1 MDAFKGAVVVALLK
15 LFALL
20 PWPAVKA
27 LGGLIGWLLWRVP
40 NRSREVVH
48 INLQA
53 CFPNMPAAEREQLA
67 QRSLKHIGHTIT
79 EAASA
84 WMWPAERTLKL
95 IREVENEALF
105 DQAIASGK
113 PLVLITSH
121 LGNWEVLNQYAAS
134 KCKTIIL
141 YRPSKLEVVNK
152 LITERRSQQG
162 NPLVPSTREGILK
175 LVKGLREGGVA
186 GIAAD
191 PEPSVSSG
199 EFVPFFG
206 VPTLTSKFVPSLVV
220 GGKAQAIVLHALRL
234 DDGSGF
240 KVVIEPAP
248 EDLFAEDVPTAV
260 TALSA
265 AMERSVARYPNQYMW
280 SMKRFKKRP
289 EGMPKLY

>member
-1 MDAFKGAVVVALLK
+1 MEAFKGAVIVALLK

-20 PWPAVKA
+20 PWPVIKA
-27 LGGLIGWLLWRVP
+27 LGGLVGGLMWRVP
-40 NRSREVVH
+40 NRSREVVR
-48 INLQA
+48 INLKA
-53 CFPNMPAAEREQLA
+53 CFPEMPEAEREDLA
-67 QRSLKHIGHTIT
+67 RRSLKHIGHTIM

-95 IREVENEALF
+95 VRQVENHELLKQAL
-105 DQAIASGK
+105 ASGK

-134 KCKTIIL
+134 QCKTIIL
-141 YRPSKLEVVNK
+141 YRPSKLAVVNQ

-175 LVKGLREGGVA
+175 LVKGLRDGGIA

-220 GGKAQAIVLHALRL
+220 GGKANALVLHAFRL
-234 DDGSGF
+234 EDGSGF
-240 KVVIEPAP
+240 KVVFEPAP
-248 EDLFAEDVPTAV
+248 EALFSDDVPTAV
-260 TALSA
+260 AALSQA
-265 AMERSVARYPNQYMW
+265 IEHAVQRYPAQYMW

-289 EGMPKLY
+289 AGMPKLY